1 MSQSHDAPA
10 LSERAAC
17 SLNSIMGTT
26 MRVLKFG
33 GTSVGSAAAISNTA
47 DILAAQRA
55 QDERIVGVFS
65 AMSGITN
72 LLLSRADAAAHG
84 DSEGVDAVRADLLAP
99 HYAALFELVEDADR
113 RRQTEALIAH
123 HADEVS
129 RLLYSIYVLRECTAR
144 ARDRIASFGER
155 MSTLLVAA
163 TLEDRGIAA
172 QAIPSDTLIVT
183 DSAFG
188 NASPL
193 LDRTTFRTRSTLEP
207 LFQAGVMPIVTGFFG
222 ADEQGLT
229 TTLGRGGS
237 DYSAAILGYALDADE
252 VQIWTDVDGVLTADP
267 RVVPEAQ
274 MLDRVSYAE
283 ATELAYFGA
292 KVIHP
297 KTMHPA
303 VEKGIPIR
311 IQNTFNPDH
320 VGTLIGADAPGQAN
334 GDNGTRRPAKALA
347 SVTGFAAVTV
357 FGRGQIGVTD
367 TTSRIFRAV
376 GRTNANVYMISQASS
391 QHSLTFLLE
400 ESYVAAI
407 ERELRAEFAA
417 DLELGRV
424 ESIAV
429 DRDLA
434 IVAVIGERMR
444 GTPGVAGRVFS
455 TLGAAGI
462 NIIAIAQ
469 GSSELNISC
478 AIAGNEATRA
488 VRALHEAFEL
498 AR

>member
-1 MSQSHDAPA
+1 
-10 LSERAAC
+10 
-17 SLNSIMGTT
+17 
-26 MRVLKFG
+26 MRILKFG
-33 GTSVGSAAAISNTA
+33 GTSVGSAAAISHTA
-47 DILAAQRA
+47 GILAAQRA
-55 QDERIVGVFS
+55 QDDRVVGVFS

-99 HYAALFELVEDADR
+99 HFAALFELVEDSDR
-113 RRQTEALIAH
+113 RRQAEATISGY
-123 HADEVS
+123 ADEVS
-129 RLLYSIYVLRECTAR
+129 RLLYSIYVLRECTSR

-155 MSTLLVAA
+155 MSSVLIAA
-163 TLEDRGIAA
+163 TLEDRGIPAHA
-172 QAIPSDTLIVT
+172 VPADRLIVT
-183 DSAFG
+183 DSVFG
-188 NASPL
+188 SASPL
-193 LDRTTFRTRSTLEP
+193 LDRTSERARSVLEP
-207 LFQAGVMPIVTGFFG
+207 LFHARIMPVVTGFFG

-267 RVVPEAQ
+267 RIVPDAR
-274 MLDRVSYAE
+274 MLDRISYAE

-303 VEKGIPIR
+303 VEKGIPIWIR
-311 IQNTFNPDH
+311 NTFKPDQP
-320 VGTLIGADAPGQAN
+320 GTMIGPAAPGWPN
-334 GDNGTRRPAKALA
+334 GESGNRRPAKALA
-347 SVTGFAAVTV
+347 SVTGLAAVTV
-357 FGRGQIGVTD
+357 AGRGQIGVTD
-367 TTSRIFRAV
+367 TTARIFRAI
-376 GRTNANVYMISQASS
+376 GRTSANVYMISQASS
-391 QHSLTFLLE
+391 QHSLTFVLDE
-400 ESYVAAI
+400 AQAGAV
-407 ERELRAEFAA
+407 ERELRAEFEI
-417 DLELGRV
+417 DLDRGRV
-424 ESIAV
+424 ESIEV

-455 TLGAAGI
+455 TMGANGI

-488 VRALHEAFEL
+488 VRALHDAFEL